1 MYAPYFARAVVN
13 TADKRK
19 NKMSDWINKL
29 KQSHHNNVVAVAVAN
44 KNARIAWAMLT
55 NQTEFDGNQV

>member
-1 MYAPYFARAVVN
+1 
-13 TADKRK
+13 
-19 NKMSDWINKL
+19 MSDWINKL

>member
-1 MYAPYFARAVVN
+1 MPLANGENKYAGLLNAY
-13 TADKRK
+13 
-19 NKMSDWINKL
+19 